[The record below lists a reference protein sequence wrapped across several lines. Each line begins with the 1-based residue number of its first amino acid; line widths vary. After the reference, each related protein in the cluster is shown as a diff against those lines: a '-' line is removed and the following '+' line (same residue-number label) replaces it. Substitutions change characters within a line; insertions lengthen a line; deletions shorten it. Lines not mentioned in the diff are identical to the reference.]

1 MNIRNA
7 AGAAIAAGLLVTAVG
22 CGGGN
27 GQAMTSPTTPS
38 TPSSPSN
45 PSSGGGGTQ
54 IYNVTDVQALAKT
67 TSESSDPVA
76 IDDSAVLLE
85 PANDDA
91 SDPVTVGQ

>member
-1 MNIRNA
+1 MNTRNSV
-7 AGAAIAAGLLVTAVG
+7 GAVVAAGLLMAAVG
-22 CGGGN
+22 CGGS

-54 IYNVTDVQALAKT
+54 IYNVSDVQALAKT
-67 TSESSDPVA
+67 TAETSDPVV

-85 PANDDA
+85 PASDDT
-91 SDPVTVGQ
+91 SDPVAVGQ